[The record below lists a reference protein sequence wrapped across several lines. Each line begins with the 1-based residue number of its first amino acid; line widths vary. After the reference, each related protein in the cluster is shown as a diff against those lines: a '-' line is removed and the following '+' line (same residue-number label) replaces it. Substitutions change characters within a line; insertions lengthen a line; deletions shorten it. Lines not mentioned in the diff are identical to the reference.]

1 MKWLLISLFVLIAV
15 ILLVI
20 LIGLSLPKQH
30 VASRSATFRQS
41 PETVWAVITGPPTW
55 RPDLKGYE
63 ELPVR
68 SGHRTWRETDK
79 HGQAITYEA
88 VESVAPRKLVVRI
101 ADEKLP
107 FGGTWTY
114 DIIAVAGG
122 SSLTITENGEV
133 YNPIFRFV
141 SRFIIGHASTIET
154 YLQALANKFGENVR
168 AAGAKAH

>member
-1 MKWLLISLFVLIAV
+1 MKWLLISLFVLIAAIV
-15 ILLVI
+15 LVI

-41 PETVWAVITGPPTW
+41 PEAVWAAITGPPTW
-55 RPDLKGYE
+55 RPDLKSYE
-63 ELPVR
+63 DLPTR
-68 SGHRTWRETDK
+68 NGHRTWRETDK

-88 VESVAPRKLVVRI
+88 VESTPPKRLVVRI

-114 DIIAVAGG
+114 EIVPVAEG
-122 SSLTITENGEV
+122 SSLTITENGVV

-141 SRFIIGHASTIET
+141 SRFIIGHASTIEA
-154 YLQALANKFGENVR
+154 YLQALAGKLGANAR
-168 AAGAKAH
+168 AADARSY

>member
-1 MKWLLISLFVLIAV
+1 MKWLLISLFALIAL

-30 VASRSATFRQS
+30 VVSRSATFRQS

-55 RPDLKGYE
+55 RPDLKGYQ
-63 ELPVR
+63 ELPAR
-68 SGHRTWRETDK
+68 NGHRTWTETDK

-107 FGGTWTY
+107 FGGTWTF
-114 DIIAVAGG
+114 DIVPAGEG
-122 SSLTITENGEV
+122 SSITVTENGEI

-141 SRFIIGHASTIET
+141 LRFIMGHASTIET
-154 YLQALANKFGENVR
+154 YLHALQSKLGENVR
-168 AAGAKAH
+168 AARTKGH